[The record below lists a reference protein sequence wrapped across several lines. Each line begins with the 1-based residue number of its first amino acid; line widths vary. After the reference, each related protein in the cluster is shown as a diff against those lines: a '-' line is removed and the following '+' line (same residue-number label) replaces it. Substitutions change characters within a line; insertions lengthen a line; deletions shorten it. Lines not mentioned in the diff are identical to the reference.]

1 VTTTWHRSL
10 YWRVAFGI
18 VAFLAAMLVVQAML
32 FVWAMSQFGRTLPG
46 QSPGRLGMSV
56 ALDLA
61 NLIERDPQTDLT
73 QYVRE
78 QYAQYEHPF
87 FVMMADGRLIT
98 SGSQSFPEPL
108 LQMARARLARP
119 DAFPLRPGGRGMRGF
134 DGPRGD
140 RDPYGPPFARPAP
153 IVVGGRLAGV
163 VVVPP
168 QPPFGFLLGR
178 YAPLLALVAGGVL
191 VVGTVLT
198 SVLIFGPARRR
209 LRDVEMAARRFG
221 AGDLTARAP
230 ERGGDEI
237 AAVALAFNH
246 MARDL
251 SARADALAESDRV
264 RRQLLA
270 DVSHELTTPVTAM
283 RGYLETLAMP
293 ELTLDDATRT
303 RYLKIIGDET
313 ARLDRL
319 IGDLLELARL
329 EGGGGTLRTSNV
341 AVAEL
346 FDRVKARH
354 ERPAQEAGISLEASI
369 APGAETVAGDQDRL
383 EQALQNLA
391 ANAIRY
397 APRGTAVRLSA
408 SPAGTEVPDGDGG
421 HWRGRRLPAGTEVT
435 LAVADEGPGIAPEHL
450 PHIFDRFYK
459 ADAARAG
466 VSGGSGLGLSIVK
479 AIVERQGG
487 RLTVESCP
495 GRTVFEMTL
504 PALAPGDSSVLRRD
518 RPTGG

>member
-1 VTTTWHRSL
+1 
-10 YWRVAFGI
+10 
-18 VAFLAAMLVVQAML
+18 MLVVQAML

-61 NLIERDPQTDLT
+61 NLLERDPQTDLT

-119 DAFPLRPGGRGMRGF
+119 DTFPLRPGGRGMRGF
-134 DGPRGD
+134 EGPRGD
-140 RDPYGPPFARPAP
+140 RDPPYGPPFARPAP
-153 IVVGGRLAGV
+153 IVVGGRLVGV

-178 YAPLLALVAGGVL
+178 YAPLLALVAAGVL
-191 VVGTVLT
+191 VVGGVLT
-198 SVLIFGPARRR
+198 SVMIFGPARRR
-209 LRDVEMAARRFG
+209 LREVETAARRFG

-237 AAVALAFNH
+237 AAVAVAFNA

-251 SARADALAESDRV
+251 GARADALAESDRV

-293 ELTLDDATRT
+293 ELALDEATRT
-303 RYLKIIGDET
+303 RYLTIIGDET
-313 ARLDRL
+313 ARLERL
-319 IGDLLELARL
+319 IGDLLDLARL

-341 AVAEL
+341 QVAHL
-346 FDRVKARH
+346 FERIAARH
-354 ERPAQEAGISLEASI
+354 ERACEEAGVRLETSI
-369 APGAETVAGDQDRL
+369 EPGADAVLGDQDRL

-391 ANAIRY
+391 ANALRY
-397 APRGTAVRLSA
+397 APRDTAVRLA
-408 SPAGTEVPDGDGG
+408 A
-421 HWRGRRLPAGTEVT
+421 RARLGEIVI
-435 LAVADEGPGIAPEHL
+435 AVADEGPGIPPEHL
-450 PHIFDRFYK
+450 PHVFDRFYK

-487 RLTVESCP
+487 RLTVESRP

-504 PALAPGDSSVLRRD
+504 PGPPSAG
-518 RPTGG
+518 

>member
-1 VTTTWHRSL
+1 
-10 YWRVAFGI
+10 
-18 VAFLAAMLVVQAML
+18 
-32 FVWAMSQFGRTLPG
+32 
-46 QSPGRLGMSV
+46 
-56 ALDLA
+56 
-61 NLIERDPQTDLT
+61 
-73 QYVRE
+73 
-78 QYAQYEHPF
+78 
-87 FVMMADGRLIT
+87 
-98 SGSQSFPEPL
+98 
-108 LQMARARLARP
+108 
-119 DAFPLRPGGRGMRGF
+119 
-134 DGPRGD
+134 
-140 RDPYGPPFARPAP
+140 
-153 IVVGGRLAGV
+153 
-163 VVVPP
+163 
-168 QPPFGFLLGR
+168 
-178 YAPLLALVAGGVL
+178 
-191 VVGTVLT
+191 
-198 SVLIFGPARRR
+198 VLIFGPARRR
-209 LRDVEMAARRFG
+209 LRDLEMAARRFG

-293 ELTLDDATRT
+293 ELTLDEATRT
-303 RYLKIIGDET
+303 RYLRIIGDET

-329 EGGGGTLRTSNV
+329 EGGGGTMRTSNV
-341 AVAEL
+341 AVADL

-354 ERPAQEAGISLEASI
+354 ERACQEAAISLEASI
-369 APGAETVAGDQDRL
+369 APGAAIVTGDQDRL

-397 APRGTAVRLSA
+397 APRGTAVRLA
-408 SPAGTEVPDGDGG
+408 ARRTGTDVV
-421 HWRGRRLPAGTEVT
+421 LS
-435 LAVADEGPGIAPEHL
+435 VADEGPGIAPEHL

-466 VSGGSGLGLSIVK
+466 ISGGSGLGLSIVK

-487 RLTVESCP
+487 RLTVESRA
-495 GRTVFEMTL
+495 GRTVFEMTM
-504 PALAPGDSSVLRRD
+504 PAGAPSD
-518 RPTGG
+518 